1 VGEAAARDL
10 VEAVRS
16 GAQVDRH
23 LSDQLLVYLALAGGS
38 FTAPAPTL
46 HARTMHWLLGEFGY
60 HVKCR
65 EHGLVE
71 WSA

>member
-1 VGEAAARDL
+1 VGESAARDL

-23 LSDQLLVYLALAGGS
+23 LSDQLLVYLAMAGGS
-38 FTAPAPTL
+38 FTAPAATL
-46 HARTMHWLLGEFGY
+46 HARTMHWLLSRFGY
-60 HVKCR
+60 EVKCR
-65 EHGLVE
+65 ENGIVE